1 MAAARSTWKPL
12 VATGVVLLLLAAAW
26 RWTGLRELLDVDALA
41 RAVEPWRTKWFALPM
56 TALVFVV
63 AELLVFPVLVLVFVC
78 GVVYGPWLG
87 ALHALVGA
95 IAGALIPFA
104 IGRRLGHDAVARRG
118 GGLAQRIDKI
128 LARKGVIAVFLVR
141 KIPAPYT
148 LVNIV
153 CGASS
158 VSWLEFVIGTLLGMG
173 TGVILITVLG
183 GQLFELARGA
193 EPLHIGLAIALLLAP
208 LVLALAAQKL
218 FNRYR
223 RAER

>member
-1 MAAARSTWKPL
+1 MPASRTTWIPL

-26 RWTGLRELLDVDALA
+26 RWTALGEWLDVDALA
-41 RAVEPWRTKWFALPM
+41 RAVEPWRTSWFALPL
-56 TALVFVV
+56 TVVVFVI
-63 AELLVFPVLVLVFVC
+63 AELLVFPVLLLVFAC
-78 GVVYGPWLG
+78 GIVFGPWLG
-87 ALHALVGA
+87 AVHALVGSLA
-95 IAGALIPFA
+95 SALIPFA
-104 IGRRLGHDAVARRG
+104 IGRRLGRDAVASRG
-118 GGLAQRIDKI
+118 GKLALHIERI
-128 LARKGVIAVFLVR
+128 LERKGVIAVFLVR

-158 VSWLEFVIGTLLGMG
+158 VSWLEFVVGTFLGMG

-193 EPLHIGLAIALLLAP
+193 DPVHIGLAIAMLLAP
-208 LVLALAAQKL
+208 LALALAAQRL

>member
-1 MAAARSTWKPL
+1 M
-12 VATGVVLLLLAAAW
+12 LLAAAW
-26 RWTGLRELLDVDALA
+26 QWTALRDLLDVDALA
-41 RAVEPWRTKWFALPM
+41 RAVEPWRTSWFALPL
-56 TALVFVV
+56 TIVVFVV
-63 AELLVFPVLVLVFVC
+63 AELLVFPVLLLVFAC

-87 ALHALVGA
+87 GLHALIGSL
-95 IAGALIPFA
+95 AGALIPFA
-104 IGRRLGHDAVARRG
+104 IGRRIGHERVAHRG
-118 GGLAQRIDKI
+118 GRLAQRVQQI

-158 VSWLEFVIGTLLGMG
+158 VTWLEFVVGTFLGMG

-193 EPLHIGLAIALLLAP
+193 APLHVGLAIALLLAP
-208 LVLALAAQKL
+208 LALALAAQRL
-218 FNRYR
+218 FNRHR